1 MSIKDATRIVLRE
14 EAVLTTS
21 YVVTPVNDANGAL
34 FDCSQFDAYNLY
46 IDFTIGSLTSAEVK
60 VEFSYDGTNWFQE
73 PNSLV
78 SGGTNTWTAN
88 VNIMTAS
95 CAIAPKMTMANKY
108 MRVSCKGTG
117 TVTGSKLAVAIELA
131 KIY

>member
-21 YVVTPVNDANGAL
+21 YVVTPLTNLDGSL
-34 FDCSQFDAYNLY
+34 FDCSQLDAYNLY
-46 IDFTIGSLTSAEVK
+46 INFTKGSLTTAEIK
-60 VEFSYDGTNWFQE
+60 IEFSYDGTNWFQE

-78 SGGTNTWTAN
+78 SSGTTTWTPN
-88 VNIMTAS
+88 VNTLAAS
-95 CAIAPKMTMANKY
+95 CDISPKMTMANKY

-117 TVTGSKLAVAIELA
+117 TVTGSKLAVAVELA